1 MAQTSN
7 ITDVFEIYFD
17 TDAGTGT
24 YLLTIPVAASR
35 L

>member
-7 ITDVFEIYFD
+7 ISDIFEIYFD

-24 YLLTIPVAASR
+24 YLITNLVVHSK
-35 L
+35 